1 MPFVLWTRHF
11 LGSESINTLLLAAS
25 ALGRD
30 PQLFEGRKV
39 FALSWVQSVS
49 LDALSLDWSCFG
61 FLPFHNRPAIPVGN
75 GRYQDQL
82 HQLVMSKGGVVVPFW
97 SARGLSKWLQSNGN
111 VSWHSLAQPAHVET
125 QTSQNDRSDQGD
137 WRTRHFFVGGWG
149 GWGGWG
155 WIFCH
160 FCPKNSLKQVDAN
173 CHHLWSINYHG
184 HFFGLV
190 SDWKWTTLTAI
201 CSAEVP
207 YVMLADLS
215 VLDMSVRSTTLHH
228 RTDMVNMLE
237 GFLRCF

>member
-1 MPFVLWTRHF
+1 MSPIRESRCLKFGLIVLWVSHF
-11 LGSESINTLLLAAS
+11 II
-25 ALGRD
+25 D
-30 PQLFEGRKV
+30 QLFQKDSHLKTGRCLFRGNDKHKHRISCI
-39 FALSWVQSVS
+39 SWWWAREVLWCPFGPLVDCQSGSNRMATS
-49 LDALSLDWSCFG
+49 LGTA
-61 FLPFHNRPAIPVGN
+61 
-75 GRYQDQL
+75 
-82 HQLVMSKGGVVVPFW
+82 
-97 SARGLSKWLQSNGN
+97 
-111 VSWHSLAQPAHVET
+111 SWAAHVET

-228 RTDMVNMLE
+228 RTDMMDTLE